1 MQSQV
6 KIDVQSTLSYTDAD
20 IQQLYADT
28 FPTPA
33 LDNFFLSEHWIRNWL
48 ACAKLT
54 PKLLTFRYNND
65 IVGFVFIGK
74 RSSILGDHYYLN
86 QTGNEKDD
94 QIWIEYNDVICASH
108 HQECRLALLEYIASQ
123 PRSYQF
129 IGINQTTD
137 NWLSPKWLEWSTQTM
152 HSYKTNIDSTT
163 PIGSHFSKNTKSQI
177 SRSVRFIEQEYGE
190 ISYAWI
196 THSEIEGTLEQ
207 MAKLHIKQW
216 GGHSFGSGFSNKRFV
231 DFHRNIMT
239 QGIGQTAHVAKYTAG
254 DQLLG
259 YLYYF
264 TFGTTVYFYLS
275 AINYANH
282 NNKYK
287 PGLVMHKLAMEDF
300 MHQGFSSYDFLAG
313 KARYKTSLSNQEY
326 LLYNVKIYSN
336 KWYYAPIM
344 VAVRVKRYLMA
355 KALRK

>member
-1 MQSQV
+1 
-6 KIDVQSTLSYTDAD
+6 
-20 IQQLYADT
+20 
-28 FPTPA
+28 
-33 LDNFFLSEHWIRNWL
+33 
-48 ACAKLT
+48 
-54 PKLLTFRYNND
+54 
-65 IVGFVFIGK
+65 
-74 RSSILGDHYYLN
+74 
-86 QTGNEKDD
+86 
-94 QIWIEYNDVICASH
+94 
-108 HQECRLALLEYIASQ
+108 
-123 PRSYQF
+123 
-129 IGINQTTD
+129 
-137 NWLSPKWLEWSTQTM
+137 
-152 HSYKTNIDSTT
+152 
-163 PIGSHFSKNTKSQI
+163 
-177 SRSVRFIEQEYGE
+177 
-190 ISYAWI
+190 
-196 THSEIEGTLEQ
+196 